1 MRIMVANEPRA
12 YREVIAEAIRQ
23 LRTDLEVIT
32 VEPIE
37 LDGAIADLAP
47 DLVVCSQLSEAIE
60 TGSFAWIL
68 LYPDGQTTAIISIQ
82 GHQSTPASIEF
93 TGLLAAVD
101 QAETLKRTG

>member
-12 YREVIAEAIRQ
+12 YREVIAEAFRQ
-23 LRTDLEVIT
+23 LRSDVEVIT
-32 VEPIE
+32 AEPIE

-47 DLVVCSQLSEAIE
+47 DLVVCSQLSEVIE
-60 TGSFAWIL
+60 TRPLAWIL
-68 LYPDGQTTAIISIQ
+68 LYPDGQATAIISIQ
-82 GHQSTPASIEF
+82 GHRSTSAAIEF